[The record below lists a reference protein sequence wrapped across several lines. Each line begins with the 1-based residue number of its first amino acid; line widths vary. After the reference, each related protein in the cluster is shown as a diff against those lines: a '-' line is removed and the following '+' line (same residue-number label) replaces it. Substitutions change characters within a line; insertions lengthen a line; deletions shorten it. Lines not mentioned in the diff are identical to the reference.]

1 MRTIRFVFFALLCC
15 TAAFASDLKITVQS
29 PSGDRVSGVRVSL
42 FRAADNSG
50 VATLTTGGDGI
61 ADFPKVAD
69 GDYRV
74 VILAPGFAEQSQP
87 ISLPKTAALTVEL
100 KLTTTPQT
108 VVVSGSSTPATP
120 DQTGASVGLLDST
133 QLTLLNPAT
142 SVDAL
147 KYIPGAM
154 VSPSGQEGSI
164 GSLFVRGGDSDY
176 NKVIIDGVRVNDPG
190 GYFDFGVVP
199 MNNFQRLEVERG
211 PESTA
216 YGTDAMTSVVQLWTA
231 TGSTQTPLLEFGA
244 DGGNFNTA
252 HGYASLSGARSIFD
266 YNLFADQFN
275 TNGQGTNNQYSN
287 SLQGGNVG
295 VKLSDKVAF
304 RLRLRHYNSWSGVSS
319 NWWFNGAPVLPPDP
333 NQYAHQNNFLASG
346 DLTVSGP
353 GSWQHSF
360 KGYEYNHVAL
370 NDNPVD
376 DLDRPFDTAFSNLTK
391 YNVAGF
397 SYQGIWT
404 PRTWAQTTV
413 GYTFEDENGYIN
425 SNDGTVEM
433 PDISI
438 THGLRRNN
446 YLFGQETIIWKRLSV
461 LAGLGYVNNE
471 SFGNNVSPRASAS
484 VLVFRGNEIFS
495 GTRLRAGY
503 SEGIKEPSFE
513 ESFGI
518 SGSFPTIPN
527 PNLRPEQN
535 HAVEAG
541 FDQGLFNNKWS
552 LSALYFHNLFLDQ
565 IEYELNGITFVSQYV
580 NLNKSMAQGAE
591 VVLSGRVLNNLAVNA
606 SYTYTST
613 QIEQAPPCNLADG
626 CDPRIYGVG
635 APLLRRPK
643 QMGNLLLTYTRP
655 RWGATTGVVAVG
667 QRPDSDFLFGYIPPI
682 YYAAGFATV
691 DMGGWLTINRHLTA
705 YANLDNAFNEHYNV
719 VLGYPALGLNFR
731 GGLRFR
737 FGGE

>member
-1 MRTIRFVFFALLCC
+1 
-15 TAAFASDLKITVQS
+15 
-29 PSGDRVSGVRVSL
+29 
-42 FRAADNSG
+42 
-50 VATLTTGGDGI
+50 
-61 ADFPKVAD
+61 
-69 GDYRV
+69 
-74 VILAPGFAEQSQP
+74 
-87 ISLPKTAALTVEL
+87 
-100 KLTTTPQT
+100 
-108 VVVSGSSTPATP
+108 
-120 DQTGASVGLLDST
+120 
-133 QLTLLNPAT
+133 
-142 SVDAL
+142 
-147 KYIPGAM
+147 
-154 VSPSGQEGSI
+154 
-164 GSLFVRGGDSDY
+164 
-176 NKVIIDGVRVNDPG
+176 
-190 GYFDFGVVP
+190 
-199 MNNFQRLEVERG
+199 
-211 PESTA
+211 
-216 YGTDAMTSVVQLWTA
+216 AMTSVVQLWTA

-244 DGGNFNTA
+244 DGGNFSTA
-252 HGYASLSGARSIFD
+252 HGYASLAGARSIFD

-275 TNGQGTNNQYSN
+275 TNGQGINNQYSN

-591 VVLSGRVLNNLAVNA
+591 VVLSGRVLKNLAVNA

-682 YYAAGFATV
+682 YCAAGFATV